1 MGKATH
7 TNHYAHTQS
16 DCDPAEHSP
25 QPGGTQPGSGPG
37 YCTALSGL
45 LRPGLMGSTAPVLG
59 AQLGEVPGEKIS
71 SHT

>member
-1 MGKATH
+1 MHTH
-7 TNHYAHTQS
+7 KVTVTPQS
-16 DCDPAEHSP
+16 TAPSRGERSLGAASR
-25 QPGGTQPGSGPG
+25 GPG

-45 LRPGLMGSTAPVLG
+45 LRPGLMGSTALVLG